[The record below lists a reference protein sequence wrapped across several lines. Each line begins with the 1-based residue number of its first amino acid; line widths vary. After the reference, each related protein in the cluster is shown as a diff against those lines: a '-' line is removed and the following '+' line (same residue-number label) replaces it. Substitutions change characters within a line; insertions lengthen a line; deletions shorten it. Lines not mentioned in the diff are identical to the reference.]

1 MMKKKTNE
9 KEWFLALLQLHL
21 ISAGEATY
29 KGATARFARRKS
41 N

>member
-1 MMKKKTNE
+1 MMEKKTNE

-21 ISAGEATY
+21 ISAG